1 MWDYLSSLVPN
12 QKHQIRQMD
21 QIRITGFFGF
31 CATQKISNLIEF
43 GIFSNKILET
53 SMLRILKIKK
63 DGSVRV
69 KFIIE
74 MQNSQNIAK
83 IVATFTWN
91 LTQMNNQMV
100 MDIENWTFWLTCP
113 GVETFGRFCVEF
125 GELF

>member
-91 LTQMNNQMV
+91 
-100 MDIENWTFWLTCP
+100 
-113 GVETFGRFCVEF
+113 
-125 GELF
+125 

>member
-91 LTQMNNQMV
+91 LTHMNNQMV
-100 MDIENWTFWLTCP
+100 MDIENWTFWPYLSWC
-113 GVETFGRFCVEF
+113 
-125 GELF
+125 